1 MGYKLLG
8 MLVWNGGKW
17 FAKVKLRGASTGQK
31 AGAAGGLAALTGLLV
46 LALARGSGDD
56 D

>member
-17 FAKVKLRGASTGQK
+17 FTRRKLSDTSVPQRAGFASGV
-31 AGAAGGLAALTGLLV
+31 AAILGLFTFL
-46 LALARGSGDD
+46 LARKATNGD
-56 D
+56 

>member
-17 FAKVKLRGASTGQK
+17 WARVKLRGTSVPQRA
-31 AGAAGGLAALTGLLV
+31 GLAAGLLAV
-46 LALARGSGDD
+46 AGVFAFLLSRNSNDA
-56 D
+56 